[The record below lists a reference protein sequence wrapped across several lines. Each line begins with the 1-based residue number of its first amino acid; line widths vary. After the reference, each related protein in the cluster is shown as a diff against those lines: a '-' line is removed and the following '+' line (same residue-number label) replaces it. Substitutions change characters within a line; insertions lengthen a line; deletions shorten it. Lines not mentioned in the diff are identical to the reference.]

1 MKSPYLLPHLY
12 KKIGGILFLLTFG
25 TWLLGMVMDFSYSWV
40 DYNTTK
46 GSQGNFSDEIIV
58 TGLIISLLM
67 IAFSKEKNEDEYIAA
82 VRRESLQWSIY
93 INYGLL
99 LIGTWTFYNW
109 DYFAVLVYNMF
120 TPLIF
125 FILRFHFVI
134 IKNRRTL
141 PS

>member
-1 MKSPYLLPHLY
+1 MKSRYLLPHLY

-25 TWLLGMVMDFSYSWV
+25 TWVLGTIMNFSYSWV

-46 GSQGNFSDEIIV
+46 GSQGNFADEIIV

-82 VRRESLQWSIY
+82 VRRESLQWAIY

-99 LIGTWTFYNW
+99 LIGTWG
-109 DYFAVLVYNMF
+109 VLQLGLLHRIGIQHVYA
-120 TPLIF
+120 IDF
-125 FILRFHFVI
+125 FHSSFPFCHY
-134 IKNRRTL
+134 
-141 PS
+141 

>member
-1 MKSPYLLPHLY
+1 MKSRYLLPHLY

-25 TWLLGMVMDFSYSWV
+25 TWLLGTIMDFNYSWV
-40 DYNTTK
+40 DYNIAT
-46 GSQGNFSDEIIV
+46 GNQGNFADEIIV
-58 TGLIISLLM
+58 SGLIISLLM

-82 VRRESLQWSIY
+82 VRRESLQWAIY

-109 DYFAVLVYNMF
+109 DYFSVMVYNMF